1 KKEKQKK
8 KEKIKIDKN
17 HRAERELKF
26 YMIRNEEV
34 LKIFENNRCFFPNQ
48 VFRFLSNELIYFYR
62 QYEKLDIADFLTYL
76 NGKEELLEALKE
88 VDDIDVPENYSIE
101 AIHNYIDILNDYGRE
116 LEIKRLNALVK
127 NEIDEDKKIEIINE
141 ITRLKVGE

>member
-1 KKEKQKK
+1 
-8 KEKIKIDKN
+8 
-17 HRAERELKF
+17 
-26 YMIRNEEV
+26 M
-34 LKIFENNRCFFPNQ
+34 
-48 VFRFLSNELIYFYR
+48 
-62 QYEKLDIADFLTYL
+62 
-76 NGKEELLEALKE
+76 LEALKE